1 MHGSNEVGNSKQSG
15 RALTRVPIRVKDLRD
30 YLERNKLSP
39 ENLASSV
46 KLSHMTIR
54 RWLLKKDHEELPAK
68 YVPLLNPLLSGK
80 PMTEIPQFSIA
91 ASLGNMNMSD
101 LMQEIERNGMDYN
114 KGVDTL
120 ETDVGVKLKGARLDK
135 LFADY
140 CKRLIKM
147 IRGPKVPLRA
157 KAVCVG
163 ALLYFISP
171 IDLIPDHIPVVGYLD
186 DLAVL
191 SIALNYANDA
201 TQAEEKKAQDRLALA
216 NKTI

>member
-1 MHGSNEVGNSKQSG
+1 MRGSNEVETSKQSS
-15 RALTRVPIRVKDLRD
+15 RVPTRVPIRVKDLRD
-30 YLERNKLSP
+30 YLERNNLSP
-39 ENLASSV
+39 ESLASSA

-54 RWLLKKDHEELPAK
+54 RWLQKKDLEELPAK
-68 YVPLLNPLLSGK
+68 YAPILNPLLNGT
-80 PMTEIPQFSIA
+80 PMTEIPQFSIT

-101 LMQEIERNGMDYN
+101 LMLEIERNGMDYN
-114 KGVDTL
+114 KGVDAL

-147 IRGPKVPLRA
+147 IRGPKVPFRA

-201 TQAEEKKAQDRLALA
+201 TQSEEKKSQERLALA
-216 NKTI
+216 NKVI